1 MSEQYDEHEQSERV
15 KQWLVKNGS
24 NLLTGIL
31 LAVSAVF
38 AWQWWQ
44 NHQVKKTQ
52 EAGNQYQT
60 FISAVAK
67 PDLAKATVLGEAMS
81 KNYAETDYAFLASLR
96 LAKLQQEQG
105 KPEAAL
111 ASLDT
116 AGKVALNERNRELA
130 NIRKLQMLISQ
141 GKLPDANKLASD
153 INAVYYPGSLAD
165 IRGDL
170 AMSAGNRQQAVVFYK
185 QALLKLDPDA
195 GSRALIEL
203 KLTDAGGVADKAQEI
218 R

>member
-31 LAVSAVF
+31 LAVSTVF

-44 NHQVKKTQ
+44 NHQVKKSQ

-60 FISAVAK
+60 FASAVEK
-67 PDLAKATVLGEAMS
+67 PDFAKAVVLGEAMA
-81 KNYAETDYAFLASLR
+81 KNYADTDYAFLALLR
-96 LAKLQQEQG
+96 LAKLQQQQG
-105 KPEAAL
+105 NPEAAL
-111 ASLDT
+111 AALDK
-116 AGKVALNERNRELA
+116 ADKVSLNEQNRELA
-130 NIRKLQMLISQ
+130 KIRKLQMLISQ
-141 GKLPDANKLASD
+141 GKQTDAGKLAATL
-153 INAVYYPGSLAD
+153 NAVYYPGSLAD

-170 AMSAGNRQQAVVFYK
+170 ALAAGNRAQASEFYRE
-185 QALLKLDPDA
+185 ALLKLGPDA

-203 KLTDAGGVADKAQEI
+203 KLTEAGGSADKVQEI

>member
-24 NLLTGIL
+24 NLLTGVL

-44 NHQVKKTQ
+44 NHQVKSNQ

-60 FISAVAK
+60 FISAVEK
-67 PDLAKATVLGEAMS
+67 PDIAKAVVLGEAMA

-111 ASLDT
+111 AALDK
-116 AGKVALNERNRELA
+116 AAAVALNEPNRELA
-130 NIRKLQMLISQ
+130 KIRKLQMLISQ
-141 GKLPDANKLASD
+141 GKLADAGKLAAS
-153 INAVYYPGSLAD
+153 INAVYYPASLAD

-170 AMSAGNRQQAVVFYK
+170 AFAAGKREQAVMLYRE
-185 QALLKLDPDA
+185 ALLKLDPSA

-203 KLTDAGGVADKAQEI
+203 KLTEAGGVADQAQEI

>member
-44 NHQVKKTQ
+44 NQQAKEKQ

-60 FISAVAK
+60 FVSAAEK
-67 PDLAKATVLGEAMS
+67 PDFAKAVVLGEAMTD
-81 KNYAETDYAFLASLR
+81 NYADTDYAFLALLR
-96 LAKLQQEQG
+96 LAKLQQQQG
-105 KPEAAL
+105 KPAAAL
-111 ASLDT
+111 AALDK
-116 AGKVALNERNRELA
+116 ADKLSLNEQNRELA
-130 NIRKLQMLISQ
+130 KIRKLQMLISQ
-141 GKLPDANKLASD
+141 GKLADAGKLAASLK
-153 INAVYYPGSLAD
+153 AVYYPGSLAD

-170 AMSAGNRQQAVVFYK
+170 ALAAGNRTQAAAYYK
-185 QALLKLDPDA
+185 EALLKLDPDA

-203 KLTDAGGVADKAQEI
+203 KLTEAGGSADKAQEI